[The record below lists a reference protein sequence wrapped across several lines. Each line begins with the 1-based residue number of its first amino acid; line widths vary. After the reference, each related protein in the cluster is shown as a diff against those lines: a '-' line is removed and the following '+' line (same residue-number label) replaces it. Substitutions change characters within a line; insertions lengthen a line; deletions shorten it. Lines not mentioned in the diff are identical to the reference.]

1 MKREQVLKELDGVG
15 DWTSDKCWE
24 QHPIAAEAQ
33 RIIQTLEANH
43 NDVVKIKRGTDERLK
58 VALAALQQVY
68 DVCGDNAGD
77 GCDHRMALSFVRQVA
92 GDGFEKATKNIRCK
106 GRMAPSD
113 SNGVRTSPGP

>member
-1 MKREQVLKELDGVG
+1 MTKALTLD
-15 DWTSDKCWE
+15 E
-24 QHPIAAEAQ
+24 AAAELRKTPRWLRDWLVENPVDETGIPFYVPMGRSKTFEPSDIA
-33 RIIQTLEANH
+33 RI
-43 NDVVKIKRGTDERLK
+43 
-58 VALAALQQVY
+58 LQQVY

-113 SNGVRTSPGP
+113 SNGVLKSKEDRNSDA